1 MADLTRGGL
10 YAVIPASVLYDDTLP
25 PTAKLVYGEI
35 NRLASSGGYC
45 WAKNQE
51 FCRLCGCSERTVQR
65 LISVLAEHGHIR
77 IAMIRRNGDAGDVV
91 QRRIYIG
98 QVLGPEKEP
107 QKTDGEEVPGGGDKN
122 DTTSRQNCHH
132 GGDKNVAAF
141 KCIKN
146 TRSKSKNPLPP
157 KTPNE
162 VLNAI
167 TEYIG
172 DDPEFQAAFDGFFEM
187 RRKIRKPM
195 LTERA
200 VHILI
205 NKLRANRASREIQIA
220 MLDKA
225 TEYNWT
231 SVYPL
236 KPDEMSD
243 EPKRE
248 NGGRFL

>member
-10 YAVIPASVLYDDTLP
+10 YAVIPASVLYDDGLP

-35 NRLASSGGYC
+35 NRLASAGGYC

-65 LISVLAEHGHIR
+65 LISALAEHGHIR
-77 IAMIRRNGDAGDVV
+77 VAMLRRNGDTGDVV

-98 QVLGPEKEP
+98 QALAGEEKEP
-107 QKTDGEEVPGGGDKN
+107 EQAPEEVPGGGDKN

-146 TRSKSKNPLPP
+146 TRSKNKNPLPP

-172 DDPEFQAAFDGFFEM
+172 DDPEWMDAFLGFLEC
-187 RRKIRKPM
+187 RARQGKPM

-200 VHILI
+200 AHILI
-205 NKLRANRASREIQIA
+205 NKLRANRASRETQIA

-225 TEYNWT
+225 TEHNWT
-231 SVYPL
+231 SVYAL
-236 KPDEMSD
+236 KPDELPD
-243 EPKRE
+243 KPPER
-248 NGGRFL
+248 GGRFL

>member
-1 MADLTRGGL
+1 M
-10 YAVIPASVLYDDTLP
+10 IPASVLYDDTLP

-35 NRLASSGGYC
+35 NRLASSSGYC

-107 QKTDGEEVPGGGDKN
+107 QKTGGEEVPGGGDKN

-146 TRSKSKNPLPP
+146 TRSKNKNPLPP

-172 DDPEFQAAFDGFFEM
+172 DDPEWMDAFLGFLEC
-187 RRKIRKPM
+187 RAKQGKPM

-200 VHILI
+200 AHILI
-205 NKLRANRASREIQIA
+205 NKLRANRTSRETQIA

-225 TEYNWT
+225 TERNWA
-231 SVYPL
+231 SVYAL
-236 KPDEMSD
+236 KPDELP
-243 EPKRE
+243 ELPHKH
-248 NGGRFL
+248 GGEFI